1 MDQHRKALIVKEI
14 KLWKQSK
21 LLPEHYCDF
30 LLTLYTEGE
39 VEIKKSKAS
48 TNFKDI
54 VIALL
59 LISLLPATLLVI
71 YFTEMYFVLQI
82 PIFIIFIIICLIS
95 AFFLKNN
102 FLKQLSYIIFALLFL
117 ITTIEIGGYFF
128 KENVVVLSSII
139 IFNCLLW
146 LLAGLKMKQKYFIIA
161 GVIGL
166 ILLIV
171 AFFI

>member
-1 MDQHRKALIVKEI
+1 MNQNRKELIVKEI
-14 KLWKQSK
+14 KLWKKSK

-39 VEIKKSKAS
+39 EEIKKSKVS
-48 TNFKDI
+48 TNYKDI

-71 YFTEMYFVLQI
+71 YFTEMFFVLQI

-95 AFFLKNN
+95 AIFLKNN

-128 KENVVVLSSII
+128 KENVVVLSTII
-139 IFNCLLW
+139 VFNCLLW
-146 LLAGLKMKQKYFIIA
+146 LFSGLKMKQKYFLFA

-166 ILLIV
+166 FLLIV

>member
-1 MDQHRKALIVKEI
+1 MNQSRKDLIIKEI
-14 KLWKQSK
+14 KLWKKSK

-39 VEIKKSKAS
+39 EEIKKSKVPS
-48 TNFKDI
+48 NYKEI

-71 YFTEMYFVLQI
+71 YFTEMFFVLQM

-95 AFFLKNN
+95 SIFLKNY
-102 FLKQLSYIIFALLFL
+102 FLKQLSYIMFALIFL
-117 ITTIEIGGYFF
+117 ITTIEISEYFF
-128 KENVVVLSSII
+128 SKNVIVLGATIL
-139 IFNCLLW
+139 FNCAIW
-146 LLAGLKMKQKYFIIA
+146 TLAGIKMKQKYFIFA
-161 GVIGL
+161 GIIGVV
-166 ILLIV
+166 LLIV